1 MYCPWLQTE
10 NCIASYTTMRGAAP
24 PASGLTG
31 RSRSPRSRTAWSRR
45 ASGTSPVGV
54 DFAEVPTFFELQA
67 QHINIRDG
75 QQVMLDARQ
84 IKSRDEIALL
94 STAAAMVDG
103 TYADI
108 AEALKPECENEIV
121 ALANKRLYEMGSTTS
136 SRSTR
141 SPASGATRTRTTSP
155 TA

>member
-1 MYCPWLQTE
+1 
-10 NCIASYTTMRGAAP
+10 
-24 PASGLTG
+24 
-31 RSRSPRSRTAWSRR
+31 
-45 ASGTSPVGV
+45 
-54 DFAEVPTFFELQA
+54 
-67 QHINIRDG
+67 
-75 QQVMLDARQ
+75 MLDARQ